1 VDWLR
6 LLACGDEDS
15 PLKRRDLMQTTPVPP
30 GQISGNV
37 LLYGNPEPLSI
48 ELHGDLGFIKT
59 DRPFAYAMSAHAV
72 PLQVTEFGP
81 ASLAYPII
89 FGGEQLA
96 PLAVMSIRPNENL
109 FISDQGEF
117 EMAVYVPAFIRR
129 WPFVL
134 ANNDEQQKLIV
145 CIDRSANV
153 LAVGGELPL
162 FENGQP
168 SAFTQQAIQFCT
180 DFETERRRTEQFVQT
195 LRALDLLESKQTT
208 FTPRDLDGTV
218 GQPVQLADYFA
229 VSEEKLAAL
238 PPTTIAELHA
248 SGALR
253 QIYAHLTSMLNWD
266 RLVAKTAARA
276 PIANA

>member
-1 VDWLR
+1 METIPMAD
-6 LLACGDEDS
+6 
-15 PLKRRDLMQTTPVPP
+15 

-37 LLYGNPEPLSI
+37 LLYGKPEPLSI
-48 ELHGDLGFIKT
+48 ELHGKLGFVKAT
-59 DRPFAYAMSAHAV
+59 RPFGYATAAHAV

-81 ASLAYPII
+81 ASLTYPII
-89 FGGEQLA
+89 FGGEEFS
-96 PLAVMSIRPNENL
+96 PLAIMSIRPNENL
-109 FISDQGEF
+109 FISDQGDF
-117 EMAVYVPAFIRR
+117 EIGTYVPAFIRR

-134 ANNDEQQKLIV
+134 ANNDEQQKMIV
-145 CIDRSANV
+145 CIDRAAEV
-153 LAVGGELPL
+153 LAEGGEMPL

-195 LRALDLLESKQTT
+195 LRSLDLLESKQTT
-208 FTPRDLDGTV
+208 FTPRDPDGTV

-238 PPTTIAELHA
+238 PAKTINELHA

-266 RLVAKTAARA
+266 RLVTKTALRS

>member
-1 VDWLR
+1 M
-6 LLACGDEDS
+6 E
-15 PLKRRDLMQTTPVPP
+15 TTTVPE

-37 LLYGNPEPLSI
+37 LLYGKPEPLSI
-48 ELHGDLGFIKT
+48 ELHGKLGFVKAT
-59 DRPFAYAMSAHAV
+59 RPFGYATAAHAV

-81 ASLAYPII
+81 ASLTYPII
-89 FGGEQLA
+89 FGGEGFA
-96 PLAVMSIRPNENL
+96 PLAVMSVRPNENL
-109 FISDQGEF
+109 FISDQGDF
-117 EMAVYVPAFIRR
+117 ELGVYVPAFIRR

-134 ANNDEQQKLIV
+134 ANNDEQQKMIV
-145 CIDRSANV
+145 CIDRAADV
-153 LAVGGELPL
+153 LAEGGEVPL

-195 LRALDLLESKQTT
+195 LRSLDLLESKQTT
-208 FTPRDLDGTV
+208 FTPRDLDGTP
-218 GQPVQLADYFA
+218 GQPIQLADYFA
-229 VSEEKLAAL
+229 VSEEKLMAL
-238 PPTTIAELHA
+238 PAAKIAELHT

-266 RLVAKTAARA
+266 RLVTKTAIRS

>member
-1 VDWLR
+1 M
-6 LLACGDEDS
+6 E
-15 PLKRRDLMQTTPVPP
+15 TTSVPD

-37 LLYGNPEPLSI
+37 LLYGKPEPLSI
-48 ELHGDLGFIKT
+48 ELHGKLGFVKT
-59 DRPFAYAMSAHAV
+59 PRPFGYATAAHAV

-81 ASLAYPII
+81 ASLTYPII
-89 FGGEQLA
+89 FGGEGFS

-109 FISDQGEF
+109 FISDQGDF
-117 EMAVYVPAFIRR
+117 EVGTYVPAFIRR

-134 ANNDEQQKLIV
+134 ANNDEQQKMIV
-145 CIDRSANV
+145 CIDRAADV
-153 LAVGGELPL
+153 LAEGGEVPL

-195 LRALDLLESKQTT
+195 LKSLDLLESKQTT

-229 VSEEKLAAL
+229 VSEEKLAKL
-238 PPTTIAELHA
+238 PAKTISELNA

-266 RLVAKTAARA
+266 RLVTKTAIRA

>member
-1 VDWLR
+1 M
-6 LLACGDEDS
+6 ETMS
-15 PLKRRDLMQTTPVPP
+15 VPN

-37 LLYGNPEPLSI
+37 LLYGKPEPLSV
-48 ELHGDLGFIKT
+48 ELHGKLGVVKAP
-59 DRPFAYAMSAHAV
+59 RPFGYATAAHAV

-81 ASLAYPII
+81 ASLTYPII
-89 FGGEQLA
+89 FGGEGFA
-96 PLAVMSIRPNENL
+96 PLAIMSIRPNENL
-109 FISDQGEF
+109 FISDQGDF
-117 EMAVYVPAFIRR
+117 EVGTYVPAFIRR

-134 ANNDEQQKLIV
+134 ANNDEQQKMIV
-145 CIDRSANV
+145 CIDRSADV
-153 LAVGGELPL
+153 LAEGGEVPL

-195 LRALDLLESKQTT
+195 LRSLDLLESKQTT
-208 FTPRDLDGTV
+208 FTPRAPDGTA
-218 GQPVQLADYFA
+218 GEPIQLADYFA

-238 PPTTIAELHA
+238 PAAKIAELNA

-266 RLVAKTAARA
+266 RLVTKTAIRS
-276 PIANA
+276 PVANA

>member
-1 VDWLR
+1 M
-6 LLACGDEDS
+6 E
-15 PLKRRDLMQTTPVPP
+15 TTSVPD

-37 LLYGNPEPLSI
+37 LMYGKPEPLSI
-48 ELHGDLGFIKT
+48 ELHGKLGFVKT
-59 DRPFAYAMSAHAV
+59 SRPFGYATAAHAV

-81 ASLAYPII
+81 ASLTYPII
-89 FGGEQLA
+89 FGGEGFS

-109 FISDQGEF
+109 FISDQGDF
-117 EMAVYVPAFIRR
+117 EIGTYVPAFIRR

-134 ANNDEQQKLIV
+134 ANNDEQQKMIV
-145 CIDRSANV
+145 CIDRAADV
-153 LAVGGELPL
+153 LAEGGEVPL

-195 LRALDLLESKQTT
+195 LRSLDLLESKQTT

-229 VSEEKLAAL
+229 VSEEKLAKL
-238 PPTTIAELHA
+238 PVKTIGELNA

-266 RLVAKTAARA
+266 RLVTKTAIRA

>member
-1 VDWLR
+1 
-6 LLACGDEDS
+6 
-15 PLKRRDLMQTTPVPP
+15 MQTTPVPD

-37 LLYGNPEPLSI
+37 LLYSKPEPLSV
-48 ELHGDLGFIKT
+48 ELHGDLGLVKT
-59 DRPFAYAMSAHAV
+59 PRPFAYATAAHAV

-81 ASLAYPII
+81 ASLTYPII
-89 FGGEQLA
+89 FGGEALA

-117 EMAVYVPAFIRR
+117 EMASYVPAFIRR

-134 ANNDEQQKLIV
+134 ANNEEQEKMIV
-145 CIDRSANV
+145 CIDRSADV
-153 LAVGGELPL
+153 LAVGGEVPL

-195 LRALDLLESKQTT
+195 LQSLDLLESKQTT
-208 FTPRDLDGTV
+208 FTPQAADGTA
-218 GQPVQLADYFA
+218 GEPVQLADYFA

-238 PPTTIAELHA
+238 PASTINELHA

-253 QIYAHLTSMLNWD
+253 QIYAHLNSLLNWE
-266 RLVAKTAARA
+266 RLVAKTATRA
-276 PIANA
+276 PVANA

>member
-1 VDWLR
+1 MAD
-6 LLACGDEDS
+6 
-15 PLKRRDLMQTTPVPP
+15 

-37 LLYGNPEPLSI
+37 LLYGKPEPLSI
-48 ELHGDLGFIKT
+48 ELHGNLGFVKT
-59 DRPFAYAMSAHAV
+59 PRPFGYATAAHAV

-81 ASLAYPII
+81 ASLTYPII
-89 FGGEQLA
+89 FGGEALS

-109 FISDQGEF
+109 FISDQGDF
-117 EMAVYVPAFIRR
+117 EVGVYVPAFIRR

-134 ANNDEQQKLIV
+134 ANNEDKQQLIV
-145 CIDRSANV
+145 CIDRDADV
-153 LAVGGELPL
+153 LAVGGEVPL

-180 DFETERRRTEQFVQT
+180 DFETERRRTDQFVET
-195 LRALDLLESKQTT
+195 LKSLNLLESKQTT
-208 FTPRDLDGTV
+208 FTPRDLDGRA
-218 GQPVQLADYFA
+218 GEPILLADYFA

-238 PPTTIAELHA
+238 PAAKIAELHA

-253 QIYAHLTSMLNWD
+253 QIYAHLTSILNWD
-266 RLVAKTAARA
+266 RLVTKTAVRS

>member
-1 VDWLR
+1 
-6 LLACGDEDS
+6 
-15 PLKRRDLMQTTPVPP
+15 MQTTRVPE

-37 LLYGNPEPLSI
+37 LLYGKPEPLSL
-48 ELHGDLGFIKT
+48 ELHGDLGLVKAV
-59 DRPFAYAMSAHAV
+59 RPFGYATAAHAV

-81 ASLAYPII
+81 ASLTYPII
-89 FGGEQLA
+89 FGGEELA
-96 PLAVMSIRPNENL
+96 PLAIMSIRPNENL
-109 FISDQGEF
+109 FISDQGDF
-117 EMAVYVPAFIRR
+117 EMGAYVPAFIRR

-134 ANNDEQQKLIV
+134 ANNDEQQKMIV
-145 CIDRSANV
+145 CIDRAAEV
-153 LAVGGELPL
+153 LTVGGEVPL

-195 LRALDLLESKQTT
+195 LRSLDLLESKQTT
-208 FTPRDLDGTV
+208 FTPRDADGAA
-218 GQPVQLADYFA
+218 GQPIQLADFFA

-238 PPTTIAELHA
+238 PPATISELHT

-266 RLVAKTAARA
+266 RLVAKTAIRS
-276 PIANA
+276 PVANA